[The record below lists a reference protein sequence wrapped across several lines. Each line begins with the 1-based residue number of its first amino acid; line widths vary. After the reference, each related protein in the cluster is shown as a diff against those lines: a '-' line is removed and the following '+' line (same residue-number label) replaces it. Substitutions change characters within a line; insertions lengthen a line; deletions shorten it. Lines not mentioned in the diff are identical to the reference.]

1 MAKKLALSDMV
12 QPIGQCRLAADWLDM
27 ELSRWRDQ
35 SCDVEARHR
44 LPGIAWA
51 AIQDAERRSV
61 AAAWKTLQ
69 AAVNRLAVAAG
80 RMEEH
85 RLKGVVRA
93 SVDLMRLAIEEA
105 EKDGFVPWGHS
116 RFYSHWV
123 RRACGWLSFA
133 DEVSTWEALSYSERC
148 ILEAAGEEPGLRR
161 GALATAA
168 LGSSDSPGFGDTV
181 AALVRLGLLSSGRGR
196 GSTGYRL
203 THRGERLVE
212 LSRQ

>member
-1 MAKKLALSDMV
+1 MTKKLALADMV
-12 QPIGQCRLAADWLDM
+12 QPIGQCRLAADRLDL

-35 SCDVEARHR
+35 LCDVEARHR

-61 AAAWKTLQ
+61 AAAWKALQ
-69 AAVNRLAVAAG
+69 AAVSRLADAVG

-85 RLKGVVRA
+85 RLKDVVRA
-93 SVDLMRLAIEEA
+93 SVDLMRLALEEA
-105 EKDGFVPWGHS
+105 EKDGFLPWGYG
-116 RFYSHWV
+116 RKYSLWV

-133 DEVSTWEALSYSERC
+133 DEVSTWESLSNNEQC
-148 ILEAAGEEPGLRR
+148 ILQAAGEEPGLKR

-168 LGSSDSPGFGDTV
+168 LAASESPGFGDTV
-181 AALVRLGLLSSGRGR
+181 ASLVKSGLLSSGRGR